1 MAGTST
7 YTPGSGWTAAGQP
20 RSDFDYAGVAFFSG
34 QPPQGVG
41 KPGDLSIDKTA
52 RKIYEN
58 VAGAW
63 SAGTSY

>member
-7 YTPGSGWTAAGQP
+7 LTGSGWLAQGQP
-20 RSDFDYAGVAFFSG
+20 RSDEASYGVPFFTG

-41 KPGDLSIDKTA
+41 QPGDLTIDKVA

-58 VAGAW
+58 VAGTW